1 MPQTSSTTPSH
12 PPHQHTML
20 DFWKVVGISIG
31 KSLLQSTF
39 YARMRMKGNPPWCA
53 DTREPWTLRIDV
65 TRVEEPWIY
74 RCHHLG
80 PSNQSRHFLFSCFF
94 LPGVSLARTAR
105 YFVRCMERK
114 DRFVCFT
121 RCALSKTLLCS
132 IFIPQGN

>member
-1 MPQTSSTTPSH
+1 MVCRHEGT
-12 PPHQHTML
+12 L
-20 DFWKVVGISIG
+20 
-31 KSLLQSTF
+31 
-39 YARMRMKGNPPWCA
+39 NPK
-53 DTREPWTLRIDV
+53 DRREGELKNHEYTDV
-65 TRVEEPWIY
+65 TTSVLLTSRDTFFFRV
-74 RCHHLG
+74 
-80 PSNQSRHFLFSCFF
+80 FF